1 MARPTA
7 ATAEYSQTLEACLVC
22 SVSPEIDKHDEVA
35 HTSYMN
41 KLGLRLVLF
50 AAVLTSLVACSGDVY
65 PPPCSQAS
73 DSLAPTCSPVPPTPV
88 ATGSWEGTLTT
99 ITGGSGTQSFMA
111 KIDLTNSETGTY
123 TGILNVGAETYNV
136 SGGYN
141 PYTSEN
147 YFALRASLDELAPAL
162 SPGLPFYGIEWYG
175 EMTKNHWEGRWSL
188 NAKDEQKSQAGTFT
202 LERLP

>member
-1 MARPTA
+1 
-7 ATAEYSQTLEACLVC
+7 
-22 SVSPEIDKHDEVA
+22 
-35 HTSYMN
+35 MN

-50 AAVLTSLVACSGDVY
+50 AAVLTSLVACSGDVS

-99 ITGGSGTQSFMA
+99 ITGGSGTQSFTA

-141 PYTSEN
+141 PYISED
-147 YFALRASLDELAPAL
+147 YFVLRALLDELTPAL
-162 SPGLPFYGIEWYG
+162 SPGPPFYGTEWYG
-175 EMTKNHWEGRWSL
+175 EMTQDRWEGKWNL